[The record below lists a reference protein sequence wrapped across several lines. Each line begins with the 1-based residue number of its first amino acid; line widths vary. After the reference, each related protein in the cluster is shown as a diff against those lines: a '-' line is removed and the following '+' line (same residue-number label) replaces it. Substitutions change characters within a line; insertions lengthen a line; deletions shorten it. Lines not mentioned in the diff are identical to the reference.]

1 MPVGTPADPTPPTDP
16 DGLAVFQVLAQR
28 RPPSAVE
35 AYNAVQGDRNMSGQT
50 LAAEIRSAQQSTAAK
65 IDAQNARFDAQ
76 NARFDAL
83 QTEIRGQRAVIWTLI
98 AILGAAAVV
107 GLSALIAQA
116 LK

>member
-16 DGLAVFQVLAQR
+16 DGLAVFQVLTQR

-35 AYNAVQGDRNMSGQT
+35 AYNAVQGVRNMSGQT
-50 LAAEIRSAQQSTAAK
+50 LAAEIRTAQQSTVAK
-65 IDAQNARFDAQ
+65 IDAQ

-83 QTEIRGQRAVIWTLI
+83 QTEIRGQRAMIWTLI
-98 AILGAAAVV
+98 TILGAAVV
-107 GLSALIAQA
+107 GGLGALIAQA